1 MEIVIGAI
9 ALVLVII
16 IGVGALY
23 VVDTMGFE
31 AIIILC
37 ILILM
42 SYALGRVILN
52 I

>member
-23 VVDTMGFE
+23 VIDAIGFE
-31 AIIILC
+31 AVIILC

>member
-9 ALVLVII
+9 ALVLLII

-23 VVDTMGFE
+23 VVDTIGFE

-37 ILILM
+37 ILILI
-42 SYALGRVILN
+42 SYVLGSVILN

>member
-16 IGVGALY
+16 IGVGVLY
-23 VVDTMGFE
+23 VVDTIGFE

-37 ILILM
+37 ILILI
-42 SYALGRVILN
+42 SYVLGSVILN

>member
-23 VVDTMGFE
+23 VIDTMGF
-31 AIIILC
+31 
-37 ILILM
+37 
-42 SYALGRVILN
+42 
-52 I
+52 

>member
-23 VVDTMGFE
+23 VVDTIGFE
-31 AIIILC
+31 AIILLC
-37 ILILM
+37 ILILI
-42 SYALGRVILN
+42 SYVLGNVILN